1 MPLCGYSFY
10 RNETVVIRNKKTKRL
25 FCLALEQLFDLID
38 GLTDNLDGFEI
49 KYTQEYEVL
58 DENKWTPL
66 LRVLRHKSSK
76 PLISF
81 NVANG
86 HNLIVTND
94 HPFITL
100 NQKKSIKCPKCNNTN
115 IIKNRT
121 NKNNKDY
128 FKCKE
133 CGTNFNENIEKIDL
147 ALRKFLPA
155 EKINKNNYVITPQ
168 INCDLGKIRKVDKE
182 TGWFIGFFIA
192 EGWYDNY
199 KVMMQ
204 ISRKN
209 KEYIKLTNYLKN
221 KKIKYRE
228 VKDRK
233 TKESSEIIISS
244 KKLSDFFSKDLKI
257 RKKSENKNM
266 PIDFLEFHQ
275 DIVGSII
282 SGLIDGDGIV
292 RNDDKWVSRVVLRL
306 TSKTLLSQI
315 QYWLNLQ
322 DINSSLST
330 VKGYGEREYN
340 GVKNGVK
347 IMPKKQLYC
356 LTIFIPKEKKHLFSP
371 CLKIG
376 SDFKYAKKLKQK
388 EFSDLKKIEEIKN
401 DGEYVYDITTASNTF
416 ICNGILSHNCAG
428 WSLRQLLTEGF
439 GGVPH
444 KIESSPAKH
453 LRVAMGQMINF
464 IGTLQN
470 EWAGAQAFSSFD
482 TYLAPFIKYDN
493 LTYGDVKQC
502 MQEFIYNINVTSRWG
517 GQSPFSNITMDF
529 NVPSDLKDQPVIIG
543 GKPQKE
549 TYGDFQKEVDMIN
562 KAFLEVVLK
571 GDAKDRVFTWPIPT
585 YNITKDFDWDSENS
599 NLLFE
604 ITAKYGIPYFSNF
617 INSDLNPSD
626 VRSMCCRLRL
636 NLKELS
642 RNITGGLFGSG
653 ESTGSVG
660 VVTINLPRIG
670 YLAKTEAQFFERL
683 EQLMY
688 LAKTSLEIKRKIVSK
703 NFENWLIPYSRRY
716 LGNLDHH
723 FSTIGL
729 VGMNEA
735 CLNFLGENIAS
746 EKGKKF
752 AEKVLLFMR
761 DRLQEYQEETGHIY
775 NLEATPAEGSSH
787 RLAKNDK
794 KAYPDIITNGKDVPF
809 YTNSTQL
816 PVEYTDDILYS
827 LKHQEPLQT
836 LYTGGTVFHTFLGE
850 ALTGDAAKLLVKKI
864 THNFRIPYVTLTP
877 TFSVCQNHGYLT
889 GKQETCPTC
898 KAPTE
903 VYSRVVGY
911 IRPVAAWNLGK
922 QEEFRQRKTYNYSA
936 FNGSGSANEMSNIP
950 DHATPIQ
957 PTRSEIRNEIIG
969 SYPGPA

>member
-1 MPLCGYSFY
+1 MAEEILVKKVRKRDGSLVDFNSDKISEAIFKAFKSLGKGSKDLANYLATEVMDIIVRHSKIPHVEEIQDYIEDVLMKRGYPDVAKAFILYREDRKKMREATKTLLDSQEIIMKYVGQKDWRVNENANIDYSHSGLLWHGVGTVMAYYALNHVYPSEIAKAHSNNDYHIHNMSMPLCGY
-10 RNETVVIRNKKTKRL
+10 
-25 FCLALEQLFDLID
+25 
-38 GLTDNLDGFEI
+38 
-49 KYTQEYEVL
+49 
-58 DENKWTPL
+58 
-66 LRVLRHKSSK
+66 
-76 PLISF
+76 
-81 NVANG
+81 
-86 HNLIVTND
+86 
-94 HPFITL
+94 
-100 NQKKSIKCPKCNNTN
+100 
-115 IIKNRT
+115 
-121 NKNNKDY
+121 
-128 FKCKE
+128 
-133 CGTNFNENIEKIDL
+133 
-147 ALRKFLPA
+147 
-155 EKINKNNYVITPQ
+155 
-168 INCDLGKIRKVDKE
+168 
-182 TGWFIGFFIA
+182 
-192 EGWYDNY
+192 
-199 KVMMQ
+199 
-204 ISRKN
+204 
-209 KEYIKLTNYLKN
+209 
-221 KKIKYRE
+221 
-228 VKDRK
+228 
-233 TKESSEIIISS
+233 
-244 KKLSDFFSKDLKI
+244 
-257 RKKSENKNM
+257 
-266 PIDFLEFHQ
+266 
-275 DIVGSII
+275 
-282 SGLIDGDGIV
+282 
-292 RNDDKWVSRVVLRL
+292 
-306 TSKTLLSQI
+306 
-315 QYWLNLQ
+315 
-322 DINSSLST
+322 
-330 VKGYGEREYN
+330 
-340 GVKNGVK
+340 
-347 IMPKKQLYC
+347 
-356 LTIFIPKEKKHLFSP
+356 
-371 CLKIG
+371 
-376 SDFKYAKKLKQK
+376 
-388 EFSDLKKIEEIKN
+388 
-401 DGEYVYDITTASNTF
+401 
-416 ICNGILSHNCAG
+416 CAG
-428 WSLRQLLTEGF
+428 WSLRQLLIEGF

-543 GKPQKE
+543 GKSQKE

-571 GDAKDRVFTWPIPT
+571 GDAKGRVFTWPIPT

-636 NLKELS
+636 DLKELS

-703 NFENWLIPYSRRY
+703 NFDNWLIPYSKRY

-735 CLNFLGENIAS
+735 CLNFLGENIVS
-746 EKGKKF
+746 EKGRKF

-761 DRLQEYQEETGHIY
+761 DRIQEYQEETGHIY

-794 KAYPDIITNGKDVPF
+794 KTYPDIITNGKDIPF

-889 GKQETCPTC
+889 GKQESCPTC

-903 VYSRVVGY
+903 IYSRVVGY
-911 IRPVAAWNLGK
+911 IRPVAAWNPGK
-922 QEEFRQRKTYNYSA
+922 QEEFKQRKTYNYSA
-936 FNGSGSANEMSNIP
+936 FNGNEMSNIP
-950 DHATPIQ
+950 SNITENSHTQ
-957 PTRSEIRNEIIG
+957 PAGAEIRNEILG
-969 SYPGPA
+969 SCPA